1 MSLLRDCLIRFSSRL
16 AFRRRLPARFGGR
29 RLWVTPAAA
38 LAYYHSFDDGRWRD
52 LFDFADNGVACGD
65 IVWDIGANLGVF
77 AFSAAHRAG
86 PAGEVLAVE
95 PDPWLAALMR
105 RTCAEAAA
113 AAAPVQVLCAAVS
126 AAPGLESFVTT
137 ARARSGSHLVSAAG
151 AGEKIVG
158 RTAAVHPVLT
168 INLDALLATRRPP
181 AAVKIDVEGAELPV
195 LRGAP
200 RLLREHRPRL
210 LLEVYDAAA
219 DAVTALLHEAG
230 YTLFDFGQGWTAR
243 RPVARAT
250 YHTLA
255 LPEPA

>member
-1 MSLLRDCLIRFSSRL
+1 M
-16 AFRRRLPARFGGR
+16 
-29 RLWVTPAAA
+29 
-38 LAYYHSFDDGRWRD
+38 
-52 LFDFADNGVACGD
+52 
-65 IVWDIGANLGVF
+65 
-77 AFSAAHRAG
+77 
-86 PAGEVLAVE
+86 
-95 PDPWLAALMR
+95 
-105 RTCAEAAA
+105 
-113 AAAPVQVLCAAVS
+113 
-126 AAPGLESFVTT
+126 
-137 ARARSGSHLVSAAG
+137 
-151 AGEKIVG
+151 
-158 RTAAVHPVLT
+158 
-168 INLDALLATRRPP
+168 
-181 AAVKIDVEGAELPV
+181 KIDVEGAELPV